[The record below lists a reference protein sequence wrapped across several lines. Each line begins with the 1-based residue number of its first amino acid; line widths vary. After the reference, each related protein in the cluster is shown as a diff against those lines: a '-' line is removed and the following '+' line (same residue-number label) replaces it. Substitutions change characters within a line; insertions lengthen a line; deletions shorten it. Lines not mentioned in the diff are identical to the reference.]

1 MEYKRFK
8 DKYVIR
14 MDRGEEILETL
25 KEICS
30 QENIKLASIQA
41 IGAVDEFSVGLYDVK
56 EKKYNSNTFKGAYEI
71 TSLLGNITMMNGE
84 YYAHLHMSC
93 ADKDGHAF
101 GGHLTYARV
110 SATVEMILTLIDGE
124 VDRRKDE
131 TTGLNLFKF

>member
-14 MDRGEEILETL
+14 IDRGEEILETL
-25 KEICS
+25 KVICL

-56 EKKYNSNTFKGAYEI
+56 EKKYNSNTFNGAYEI
-71 TSLLGNITMMNGE
+71 TSILGNITTMNGE

-93 ADKDGHAF
+93 ADKDGHTF

-131 TTGLNLFKF
+131 TTGLNLFNF